1 MGEHNI
7 VYGAKA
13 GVPTVRYGDTRI
25 SVPMSGT
32 AMLLYRTEML
42 DAQPW

>member
-13 GVPTVRYGDTRI
+13 SVPTGGTRI
-25 SVPMSGT
+25 SVPQSGT
-32 AMLLYRTEML
+32 EMLWYRTEML